1 MMCSSPVCSR
11 EKKNTV
17 TGHMC
22 TKPAMTVAQRW
33 GGGGNIGLSSMELEH
48 KAAVMAH
55 SRSMMPDLV
64 GTSNI
69 YGK

>member
-1 MMCSSPVCSR
+1 LVNNKAR
-11 EKKNTV
+11 ARAE
-17 TGHMC
+17 
-22 TKPAMTVAQRW
+22 QR
-33 GGGGNIGLSSMELEH
+33 GRQQGNIGVSAIELAH

-69 YGK
+69 YGE

>member
-1 MMCSSPVCSR
+1 
-11 EKKNTV
+11 
-17 TGHMC
+17 
-22 TKPAMTVAQRW
+22 
-33 GGGGNIGLSSMELEH
+33 LSSMELEH